1 MSDLARALDIVGSRW
16 ALLIVERLLDGPQ
29 RYGDLQRDL
38 GLGTNMLATRLRELE
53 AAGVLTRLPLRH
65 NTRAYALTERGFAL
79 RESIEALGRWSAECA
94 GGGGPA
100 PPVGLERGSQ

>member
-1 MSDLARALDIVGSRW
+1 MSDLSAALEVVGARW

-38 GLGTNMLATRLRELE
+38 GAPTNILATRLRELE

-65 NTRAYALTERGFAL
+65 STRAYALTERGLAL
-79 RESIEALGRWSAECA
+79 REAVEALARWGA
-94 GGGGPA
+94 G
-100 PPVGLERGSQ
+100 

>member
-1 MSDLARALDIVGSRW
+1 MSDLAAALDVVGARW

-38 GLGTNMLATRLRELE
+38 GVPTNMLATRLRELE
-53 AAGVLTRLPLRH
+53 AAGVLARLPLKH

-79 RESIEALGRWSAECA
+79 RETLDALARWGAD
-94 GGGGPA
+94 
-100 PPVGLERGSQ
+100 ERGSAEARPVDDE

>member
-1 MSDLARALDIVGSRW
+1 MSDLADALEVLGPRW

-38 GLGTNMLATRLRELE
+38 GAGSNMLAMRLRELE
-53 AAGVLTRLPLRH
+53 EAGVLYRLPLHH

-79 RESIEALGRWSAECA
+79 REAIEALGRWAASAQ
-94 GGGGPA
+94 GGEDSGA
-100 PPVGLERGSQ
+100 